1 MAGGDKPLDLV
12 EHEQRGR
19 AVPERDELA
28 MNDAVLV
35 ACHVVHEAG
44 IVAEI
49 EQRAATVGALEREWR
64 LRFDDV
70 RKPLAAH
77 ERAVDEEQVGGG
89 RGVGQR
95 ASSVRRMQGAV
106 GDVRRAGEVV
116 GAQGVGMR
124 EQVGYH
130 RAHVGGED
138 ELLRRSTGPRP
149 SCASQLTYR
158 LIPHDCSVR
167 PRPRPRPRPG
177 KHAMDDAGRRPCYER
192 LVIPRLTEL
201 EPATTVTRA
210 FLGALRSRGFSGD
223 LADDLATRVVGS
235 TDNSIYQILP
245 QAIVY
250 PRTRDD
256 VVMLMQTAAEAG
268 FAGLTLTTRGGG
280 TGTNGQSLTA
290 GIIVDV
296 GRHMNHIGPLIPV
309 TPDATSLPGQSS
321 LRPSFIIEVE
331 PGVVLDQL
339 NAAVEARGIFFAPNL
354 SPSSRATLGGM
365 IATDASGQG
374 SRVYGKTSQ
383 HVHAVEVV
391 LVDGSLLVTRPL
403 SRAEVLALPAWDAP
417 APLAERLPRAVLE
430 LAERVRPDFVAGLPR
445 LHRFLTG
452 YNLERVWDPATDRLD
467 LKWLVTG
474 AEGTLGIVTR
484 AWLGLVPIPTAQRLA
499 VLEFASFEAAL
510 ASAEMVI
517 AQRPSAIESIDER
530 VMDLARE
537 DVIFASVGNYL
548 PLRPAPFPKT
558 AAINLVEFE
567 GGSLAEVESRMQ
579 ALTAACEAHRGEP
592 GWPMAW
598 SVAASEADRK
608 ALWQLRAKGVG
619 LLGNTKGRRK
629 PVPFVEDTVVPPE
642 HLARYVREF
651 RAVLDAEGL
660 AYGMFGHV
668 DVGCLH
674 VRPLLDLRDP
684 EDEKRVRRISDKVAA
699 LCTKYGGVIWG
710 EHGKGFR
717 SEYSPLH
724 FGALFPHLEA
734 VKTLFDPGQ
743 RLNPGKIATPTGH
756 RAELATIDQPTRGQQ
771 DRQIARPAQDA
782 FTLAIDCN
790 GNGQCYH
797 WDPDHVMCPSSK
809 VTRDRIHSPKGRAG
823 VMREWLRQVSNAGAA
838 GEVMSPAGGFMTAL
852 QAPVRVVNSVGKAL
866 GRFDYSHDVNR
877 AMQGCL
883 GCKACATQ
891 CPVKVDVPA
900 FRSEFLQS
908 YHARYLRPLRDHLV
922 GGLESAL
929 SAMSRAPW
937 FFNFFLKSR
946 LFQKVFGKVAGL
958 VDTPLI
964 ARRSLRRQMKERGF
978 GLLEPATLERTA
990 AATKKSVVLVQDA
1003 FTTFYEPE
1011 LVLTVRELL
1020 ERLGCEVHVAPF
1032 MPNGKGLHVKGFLR
1046 RFKARAAKN
1055 AVVLRGLAASGATLV
1070 TIEPAVGLTYRDEY
1084 RHALGKELGFEV
1096 LLLQELLARLTS
1108 DMQPS
1113 EVDVARPSYRLF
1125 GHCTEKTLA
1134 PASQRQWVDVFKRL
1148 GLRLELVQT
1157 GCCGMS
1163 GAFGHEGVH
1172 QAESKGIWDLSWAR
1186 WIPDDE
1192 ASRKQVLV
1200 SGYSCR
1206 SQAHRFARFSPRHPA
1221 EVLTEHLGDI
1231 RRSST

>member
-1 MAGGDKPLDLV
+1 
-12 EHEQRGR
+12 
-19 AVPERDELA
+19 
-28 MNDAVLV
+28 
-35 ACHVVHEAG
+35 
-44 IVAEI
+44 
-49 EQRAATVGALEREWR
+49 
-64 LRFDDV
+64 
-70 RKPLAAH
+70 
-77 ERAVDEEQVGGG
+77 
-89 RGVGQR
+89 
-95 ASSVRRMQGAV
+95 
-106 GDVRRAGEVV
+106 
-116 GAQGVGMR
+116 
-124 EQVGYH
+124 
-130 RAHVGGED
+130 
-138 ELLRRSTGPRP
+138 
-149 SCASQLTYR
+149 
-158 LIPHDCSVR
+158 
-167 PRPRPRPRPG
+167 
-177 KHAMDDAGRRPCYER
+177 
-192 LVIPRLTEL
+192 VIPRLTEL

-210 FLGALRSRGFSGD
+210 FLGALRSRGFAGD

-256 VVMLMQTAAEAG
+256 VVMLMRTAAEAG
-268 FAGLTLTTRGGG
+268 FAGLTLTVRGGG

-296 GRHMNHIGPLIPV
+296 GRHMNHIGPLTPV
-309 TPDATSLPGQSS
+309 TRDATLAPGQGVQ
-321 LRPSFIIEVE
+321 RPSFIVEVE

-339 NAAVEARGIFFAPNL
+339 NAAVGPQRIFFAPNL

-391 LVDGSLLVTRPL
+391 LVDGSVLLTRAL
-403 SRAEVLALPAWDAP
+403 SRAEVLAGPAWDAS
-417 APLAERLPRAVLE
+417 ATLAERLPRAVLE
-430 LAERVRPDFVAGLPR
+430 LAERVHDAFVTELPK

-452 YNLERVWDPATDRLD
+452 YNLAKVWDPANETLD
-467 LKWLVTG
+467 LKWLITG

-484 AWLGLVPIPTAQRLA
+484 AWLGLLPIPTAQRMA

-510 ASAEMVI
+510 ASAETVI
-517 AQRPSAIESIDER
+517 AQQPSAIESIDER

-537 DVIFASVGNYL
+537 DVIFASVGAYL

-567 GGSLAEVESRMQ
+567 GDSVAQCEARMA
-579 ALTAACEAHRGEP
+579 ALIAACEAHRGEP

-598 SVAASEADRK
+598 SVAANDADRK

-642 HLARYVREF
+642 RLAAYVREF

-674 VRPLLDLRDP
+674 VRPLLDLRDL

-699 LCTKYGGVIWG
+699 LCAKYGGVIWG

-734 VKTLFDPGQ
+734 VKSLFDPHN
-743 RLNPGKIATPTGH
+743 RLNPGKIATPTG
-756 RAELATIDQPTRGQQ
+756 RRSELATIDQPTRGQQ
-771 DRQIARPAQDA
+771 DKQIARPAQDT

-797 WDPDHVMCPSSK
+797 WDPDYVMCPSSK
-809 VTRDRIHSPKGRAG
+809 VTRDRIHTPKGRAG
-823 VMREWLRQVSNAGAA
+823 VMREWLRQVSNSGASA
-838 GEVMSPAGGFMTAL
+838 EVMHPQGGFTTVL
-852 QAPVRVVNSVGKAL
+852 QAPVRVVNSIGKAL
-866 GRFDYSHDVNR
+866 GRYDYSHDVNR

-891 CPVKVDVPA
+891 CPVKVDVPS

-908 YHARYLRPLRDHLV
+908 YHARYVRPLRDHLV

-929 SAMSRAPW
+929 AAMSRAPW
-937 FFNFFLKSR
+937 LFNFFLRNR
-946 LFQKVFGKVAGL
+946 LFQKIFGRVAGL

-964 ARRSLRRQMKERGF
+964 AKRSLKKQMKAQGF
-978 GLLEPATLERTA
+978 GLLDPALLETGA
-990 AATKKSVVLVQDA
+990 AATKIVLVQDA

-1020 ERLGCEVHVAPF
+1020 IALGCQVHIAPY

-1055 AVVLRGLAASGATLV
+1055 AQALKALAASGATLV
-1070 TIEPAVGLTYRDEY
+1070 AIEPAVGLTYRDEY
-1084 RHALGKELGFEV
+1084 RHALGQDLGFEV
-1096 LLLQELLARLTS
+1096 LLLQELLVRLMPKAANAKSATVLS
-1108 DMQPS
+1108 DTT
-1113 EVDVARPSYRLF
+1113 YRLF

-1134 PASQRQWVDVFKRL
+1134 PASQRQWVEVFQRA
-1148 GLRLELVQT
+1148 GLTLELVST

-1163 GAFGHEGVH
+1163 GAFGHERVH
-1172 QAESKGIWDLSWAR
+1172 QQESKGIWDLSWGR
-1186 WIPDDE
+1186 WIPDD
-1192 ASRKQVLV
+1192 ASARERVLV

-1206 SQAHRFARFSPRHPA
+1206 SQAHRFAHFSPRHPV
-1221 EVLTEHLGDI
+1221 EVLNEHLKAT